1 MPYDKFPFQI
11 NLAELV
17 FQVPGISFSPVH
29 LLTGAL
35 IIVPVYKRQLLR
47 DGVVESVN
55 PSLPF
60 TMYLNLSL
68 FATLIGIAV
77 AVPSRR
83 SPHILHETRATEPFD
98 WVPVGRL
105 DSNKIL
111 PMRFGLAQQNLHR
124 VEEMLMA
131 VSHPES
137 PTYGKH
143 YTPADIVKTFAP
155 SNETISTVTNWLVDS
170 GFAPSRLRLS
180 ANKGWLSLEATTSEV
195 EELLKAE
202 YYIYNHTSGDQ
213 QFG

>member
-1 MPYDKFPFQI
+1 M
-11 NLAELV
+11 
-17 FQVPGISFSPVH
+17 
-29 LLTGAL
+29 
-35 IIVPVYKRQLLR
+35 RCR
-47 DGVVESVN
+47 VVELVN
-55 PSLPF
+55 PSLLF
-60 TMYLNLSL
+60 MMYLNLSL
-68 FATLIGIAV
+68 FAMLIGIAV
-77 AVPSRR
+77 AAPSSR
-83 SPHILHETRATEPFD
+83 SLHILHETRATETFD
-98 WVPVGRL
+98 WVPIGRL

-155 SNETISTVTNWLVDS
+155 SNETISAVTNWLVDS

-195 EELLKAE
+195 EELLKTE
-202 YYIYNHTSGDQ
+202 YYIYNHASGDW
-213 QFG
+213 QFGWSSFIRA